1 MKAKYLLLAPA
12 LVALSGC
19 VIEGSHGGP
28 LQYSSDSVEMDDSE
42 SVRVDLRMAAGDL
55 RITDGAPK
63 LLRADFAY
71 TIPSWKP
78 EVRYNRSGNHGTLTI
93 EQPGK
98 THTTTLG
105 GNTKYRWDLQLNKKV
120 PVDLSLHFGAG
131 QARLDLASLDL
142 RGVSVDMG
150 VGQLDMDL
158 RSMPKHSYTVAIHG
172 GIGQATVRLAADA
185 AIYAEA
191 HGGIGSISV
200 RGLHHENGH
209 WESPSYERA
218 ENKIRLEIDGG
229 IGEIKVIAD

>member
-1 MKAKYLLLAPA
+1 MR
-12 LVALSGC
+12 
-19 VIEGSHGGP
+19 
-28 LQYSSDSVEMDDSE
+28 YS
-42 SVRVDLRMAAGDL
+42 
-55 RITDGAPK
+55 
-63 LLRADFAY
+63 
-71 TIPSWKP
+71 
-78 EVRYNRSGNHGTLTI
+78 RSGSQGTLTI

-98 THTTTLG
+98 NHTTTI

-172 GIGQATVRLAADA
+172 GIGQATVRLPADA
-185 AIYAEA
+185 GIYAEA

-200 RGLHHENGH
+200 RGLHHEDGH
-209 WESPSYERA
+209 WESPVLRPRREQDPAADRWRYRRDQSDR
-218 ENKIRLEIDGG
+218 RLK
-229 IGEIKVIAD
+229 GEAAVNAC

>member
-12 LVALSGC
+12 LIALGSC
-19 VIEGSHGGP
+19 MIEGRHGGP
-28 LQYSSDSVEMDDSE
+28 LQYSSESVEMDDSE
-42 SVRVDLRMAAGDL
+42 SVHVDLRMAAGDL
-55 RITDGAPK
+55 RVTDGAAK

-71 TIPSWKP
+71 GIPSWKP
-78 EVRYNRSGNHGTLTI
+78 EVRYARSDKQGTLTI

-98 THTTTLG
+98 THTTTI
-105 GNTKYRWDLQLNKKV
+105 GNTKYSWDLQLNKKV
-120 PVDLSLHFGAG
+120 PMDLSLHFGAG
-131 QARLDLASLDL
+131 EARLDLASLQL
-142 RGVSVDMG
+142 RGVAVDMG

-172 GIGQATVRLAADA
+172 GIGQATVRLSADA
-185 AIYAEA
+185 GIYAEA

-200 RGLHHENGH
+200 RGLQNENGH
-209 WESPSYERA
+209 WESPSYGRA